1 MEISA
6 EVRDVV
12 ANLVTE
18 RFPGANILSIEIAE
32 DVDFDGDE
40 IMKVKVFFATETDR
54 LDAKATSS
62 FLRYLRPKL
71 SEVGVSM
78 FPVMSFLSGKDTT
91 GAAA

>member
-6 EVRDVV
+6 EVREVV

-18 RFPGANILSIEIAE
+18 RFPDATILSIEITR
-32 DVDFDGDE
+32 DFDADDDE
-40 IMKVKVFFATETDR
+40 IMKVKVVFATETDR
-54 LDAKATSS
+54 LDARATSS

-78 FPVMSFLSGKDTT
+78 FPVMSFLSGNEAN